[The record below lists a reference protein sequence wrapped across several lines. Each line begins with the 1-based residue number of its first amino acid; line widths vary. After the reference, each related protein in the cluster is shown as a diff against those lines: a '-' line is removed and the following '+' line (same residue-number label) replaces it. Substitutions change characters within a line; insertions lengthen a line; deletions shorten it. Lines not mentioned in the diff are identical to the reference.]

1 MANKNSNK
9 NSVKTESNNN
19 SGLPLVIIGIVLLV
33 AVVGGWYLYQS
44 SSKKTPV
51 ANSNTR
57 TNTTTQQPNNTTLTS
72 SVLGA
77 QPPHFKGGQNASV
90 TVEEFAD
97 YQCPTC
103 AVMHPVMN
111 EINAAYGSRIKFI
124 YRNYPLVQIHKNA
137 YEAASS
143 AEAAGLQGKFWEMQN
158 LLFQNQ
164 RNWSNVADAKPVF
177 EGYAQTIGLD
187 VEKFKADV
195 LGVRA
200 RERVDLDLRR
210 AQSLNLSS
218 TPSVLINGKPVPFE
232 QMTVDGMKQM
242 IDAELAQTS
251 SQQTTQP
258 ASTASANKSD
268 EEKGIEKAPAN
279 AANSNAKK

>member
-9 NSVKTESNNN
+9 NSVKNESNSN

-33 AVVGGWYLYQS
+33 VVVGGWYLYQS

-57 TNTTTQQPNNTTLTS
+57 ANTTSAPQQPNNNTLTS

-77 QPPHFKGGQNASV
+77 QPPHFKGSQNASV

-111 EINAAYGSRIKFI
+111 EINSIYGSRIKFI
-124 YRNYPLVQIHKNA
+124 FRNYPISQIHKNA
-137 YEAASS
+137 YEAATS

-164 RNWSNVADAKPVF
+164 RNWSNVSEVKPIF

-187 VEKFKADV
+187 VEQFKADV
-195 LGVRA
+195 AGMRA
-200 RERVDLDLRR
+200 KERVDLDLRR

-242 IDAELAQTS
+242 IDAELAKTS
-251 SQQTTQP
+251 TSQTTQP
-258 ASTASANKSD
+258 ASVPANKSD

-279 AANSNAKK
+279 SKPK

>member
-1 MANKNSNK
+1 M
-9 NSVKTESNNN
+9 
-19 SGLPLVIIGIVLLV
+19 PLVIIGIVLLV

-57 TNTTTQQPNNTTLTS
+57 ANTTTPQQQPNNDTLTS

-103 AVMHPVMN
+103 ATMHPVMN
-111 EINAAYGSRIKFI
+111 EINAIYGSRIKFI

-164 RNWSNVADAKPVF
+164 RNWSNVADVKPVF

-195 LGVRA
+195 A
-200 RERVDLDLRR
+200 RNE
-210 AQSLNLSS
+210 
-218 TPSVLINGKPVPFE
+218 
-232 QMTVDGMKQM
+232 
-242 IDAELAQTS
+242 
-251 SQQTTQP
+251 SQR
-258 ASTASANKSD
+258 KS
-268 EEKGIEKAPAN
+268 
-279 AANSNAKK
+279 